1 MSWIEEMNPRK
12 VKKMTIYDAFLL
24 IQVDIEAI
32 KSVNQKGSNLLSE
45 THGRTCT
52 EDTLRWRHQD
62 CLQSISKLWMTVSSE
77 QHCSFGWEAWLPVE
91 EINMH

>member
-1 MSWIEEMNPRK
+1 
-12 VKKMTIYDAFLL
+12 MTIYDAFLL

-52 EDTLRWRHQD
+52 EDTMQWRHQD
-62 CLQSISKLWMTVSSE
+62 CLQSISKLWMPVSLE
-77 QHCSFGWEAWLPVE
+77 EHCSFGWVAWLSFK
-91 EINMH
+91 EIDMY